1 MTTRN
6 VYLAVY
12 LGSKTSAKR
21 LAWNALPEGD
31 RRGKEREAIAA
42 WKAWAEKHQGA
53 LAFPGGPLGKT
64 KRVSQQGIDDASNA
78 MGAFVVVYAT
88 SHEEAAKLFENHPH
102 FSIFPGDAV
111 EVMPVMPVPAG

>member
-6 VYLAVY
+6 AYLAVY

-31 RRGKEREAIAA
+31 RRAKEREALTA
-42 WKAWAEKHQGA
+42 WNAWMEKHQA
-53 LAFPGGPLGKT
+53 VLAFTGGPLGKT

-88 SHEEAAKLFENHPH
+88 SLEEAAKLFENHPH